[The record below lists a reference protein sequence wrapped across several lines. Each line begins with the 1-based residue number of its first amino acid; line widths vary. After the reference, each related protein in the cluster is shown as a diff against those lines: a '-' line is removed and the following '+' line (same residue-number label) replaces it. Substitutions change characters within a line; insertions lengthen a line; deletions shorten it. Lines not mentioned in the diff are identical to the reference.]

1 MHEQLWS
8 VSDTLISCKCRSFG
22 NCEQQSC
29 SFFSLFSSCSTYSS
43 SAFCQMVECNYGC
56 LFAGLFMTQEDWML
70 CMVSRDVASG
80 KIPCCILSLWV
91 AVSGI
96 ENSR

>member
-1 MHEQLWS
+1 VHEQLWS
-8 VSDTLISCKCRSFG
+8 VSDTLISC
-22 NCEQQSC
+22 
-29 SFFSLFSSCSTYSS
+29 
-43 SAFCQMVECNYGC
+43 
-56 LFAGLFMTQEDWML
+56 LFMTQEDWML